1 MISAAALGL
10 ILTAS
15 QARCL
20 SIAYNYGSIYGIPRT
35 YMAVILVESSACVH
49 NLGDDGKSLGPAQI
63 QILTARQTCGCEVSR
78 DRLRTDRNYNL
89 KAGAAFLSRCINKFW
104 PDYRR
109 GLLCYNVGIP
119 AASKAT
125 DSAVRNSRYVHK
137 IESAVRA
144 LEGVKQNH
152 E

>member
-1 MISAAALGL
+1 
-10 ILTAS
+10 
-15 QARCL
+15 
-20 SIAYNYGSIYGIPRT
+20 
-35 YMAVILVESSACVH
+35 MAVILVESSACVH
-49 NLGDDGKSLGPAQI
+49 NVGDDGKSLGPAQI
-63 QILTARQTCGCEVSR
+63 QIFTARQTCGCEISR

-119 AASKAT
+119 AASKAKA
-125 DSAVRNSRYVHK
+125 SEVLKSRYVARVL
-137 IESAVRA
+137 SAEKMLEQVR
-144 LEGVKQNH
+144 VSH